1 MGRVLV
7 MRPQT
12 AVLGLALLTALAGC
26 VPLSAPVSA
35 PGPDAARPMRDAAR
49 TRMAE
54 AAWSADEATQAEVHR
69 LRAVLEQSVRKEK
82 RAGKI
87 ADIAWIDLA
96 ARALSDAGY
105 QIVQPQLIVVVDRNP
120 RVQELAVV
128 LAQAGPR
135 PWQVIGGSK
144 VSTGQA
150 DRRGYFITPT
160 GVFPHTPDII
170 DFRAEGTFNENHI
183 RGLGIKG
190 MRVWDFGWQVAQ
202 KGWLPAGEFGE
213 MRLLLHAT
221 DPDVLEQRLGRPA
234 SQGCV
239 RIPAGMNR
247 FLDLQGVLDAA
258 YERAAGEDPR
268 IAAVL
273 LPERTPTW
281 LAGQVMVV
289 VDSSEPS
296 NLPAALPRARIA
308 VADQG
313 PVACDQ

>member
-1 MGRVLV
+1 LV
-7 MRPQT
+7 PQ
-12 AVLGLALLTALAGC
+12 
-26 VPLSAPVSA
+26 
-35 PGPDAARPMRDAAR
+35 
-49 TRMAE
+49 
-54 AAWSADEATQAEVHR
+54 AAWSADGAIQAEGDR
-69 LRAVLEQSVRKEK
+69 LRAALERSVPTAMRG
-82 RAGKI
+82 GKL
-87 ADIAWIDLA
+87 ADAIWIDLA

-105 QIVQPQLIVVVDRNP
+105 QIMQPHLVVVVDRNP
-120 RVQELAVV
+120 RVQELAIV
-128 LAQAGPR
+128 LVQVGPR

-150 DRRGYFITPT
+150 NRRGYFITPT

-170 DFRAEGTFNENHI
+170 DYRAEGTFNENHI

-247 FLDLQGVLDAA
+247 FLDVQGVLDAA
-258 YERAAGEDPR
+258 YERAAAEDPR

-289 VDSSEPS
+289 VDSSEPP
-296 NLPAALPRARIA
+296 NLPATLPRARIA
-308 VADQG
+308 VAGQG
-313 PVACDQ
+313 PVPCDQ